1 MIFLVY
7 TVVWLVLVAVA
18 VLFVMAA
25 ALGDDD
31 LK

>member
-18 VLFVMAA
+18 VLFVMGD